1 MPGKEK
7 KDKKV
12 DKAGDMT
19 FPASDPI
26 THGKPT
32 GNEPSKR
39 PADRKAPII
48 TKEQIDQAQRGQGH
62 KQGKN

>member
-1 MPGKEK
+1 
-7 KDKKV
+7 
-12 DKAGDMT
+12 MT

-39 PADRKAPII
+39 PVDRKAPII
-48 TKEQIDQAQRGQGH
+48 TKEQIDQAQVVRVTSRASASARRLLRTI
-62 KQGKN
+62 